1 MLHGDML
8 LDVGTGFPN
17 SHEVLFLNQ
26 SASKSVDPGKAIG
39 RIKNAYRTSMNSA
52 TEDDSLV
59 VEFEGS
65 INVIDDIKTD
75 LRTDHLLNPP
85 DEILHNKLQKNLCD
99 SLQDP
104 QEILHSM
111 DSEDKISIT
120 DASTSGLGSDN
131 PIKLHNRAIRTVPG
145 SVERAKIG

>member
-1 MLHGDML
+1 
-8 LDVGTGFPN
+8 
-17 SHEVLFLNQ
+17 
-26 SASKSVDPGKAIG
+26 
-39 RIKNAYRTSMNSA
+39 MNSA